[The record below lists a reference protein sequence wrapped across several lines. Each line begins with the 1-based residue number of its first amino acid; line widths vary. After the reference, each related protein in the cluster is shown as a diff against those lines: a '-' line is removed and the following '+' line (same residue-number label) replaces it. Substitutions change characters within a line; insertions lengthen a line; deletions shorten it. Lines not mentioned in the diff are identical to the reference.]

1 MLPITDFTNWL
12 TGLGFEPT
20 PETLSRF
27 ETYAEMLVDWNT
39 RINLTAITD
48 PEGIAVKHFLDS
60 LLLLRAVEVPE
71 NAKLLDVGAG
81 AGFPS
86 LPCKLIRPD
95 LSVTLLDSLQKRIGF
110 LETLCESLGITAAA
124 VHGRAEELGRV
135 PAYREQFDLV
145 TARAVANLREL
156 SEYCL
161 PFVRVGG
168 VFAALKGS
176 AAEEEAREAE
186 KAITLLGGRIREICP
201 FTLPDGGTRGIVVIE
216 KRSQTPTKY
225 PRNAGKM
232 KKAPL

>member
-12 TGLGFEPT
+12 SGLGFEPT
-20 PETLSRF
+20 PAVLSRF

-110 LETLCESLGITAAA
+110 LETLCESLEITAAA